1 MGLLLE
7 GEADCLNHQH
17 NHRRHW
23 PPIRRQSRA
32 AAPYRA
38 SGLVL
43 SAIPAVGAT
52 IRQRQLWSALLTS
65 SIRSGRTAGFCA
77 SGGQKTTLNRPSGT
91 HKVGGSFRGATAV
104 RLGTRHGKSSAITV
118 IRVSALVRRLRVAF
132 LTFTGRRSRM
142 TGLTETGCVLSMYD
156 GRRRQ
161 ACISTMTE
169 GNRLNLRRRST
180 HQLRRPGRV
189 QGLHNTVADI
199 HTRLRSPP
207 RCRRLDK
214 QRPDRRYI

>member
-77 SGGQKTTLNRPSGT
+77 SGGQKTTHLSHSGNIGDCPLSCR
-91 HKVGGSFRGATAV
+91 KDAIAGA
-104 RLGTRHGKSSAITV
+104 KSQH
-118 IRVSALVRRLRVAF
+118 
-132 LTFTGRRSRM
+132 
-142 TGLTETGCVLSMYD
+142 
-156 GRRRQ
+156 RQ
-161 ACISTMTE
+161 S
-169 GNRLNLRRRST
+169 
-180 HQLRRPGRV
+180 
-189 QGLHNTVADI
+189 
-199 HTRLRSPP
+199 
-207 RCRRLDK
+207 
-214 QRPDRRYI
+214 